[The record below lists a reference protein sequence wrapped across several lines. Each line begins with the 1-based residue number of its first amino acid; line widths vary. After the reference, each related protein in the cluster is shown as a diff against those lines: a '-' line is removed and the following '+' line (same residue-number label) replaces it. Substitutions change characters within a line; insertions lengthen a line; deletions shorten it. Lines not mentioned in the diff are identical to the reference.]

1 MTSTRRA
8 FLKQLGLSA
17 GAFAFLD
24 AMPAWAAAG
33 LPRSTPEAEGVSSEG
48 ILAFLE
54 ALGKSTHEL
63 HSFMLLR
70 HGKVVAEGWWS
81 PYGPE
86 LRHML
91 YSLSKSFTSSAVG
104 FAVAENKLRVSDRVV
119 SFFPNDL
126 PKVVGDHLA
135 SLRVSDLLTMSVGHE
150 KEPTGT
156 VVGTQNWVRA
166 FLAQSIKNTP
176 GTTFLYN
183 SAATYMCSAI
193 VQQVTGEKV
202 VDYLRPRLFEPLG
215 IEGATWETCPRGINT
230 GGWGLSLRP
239 EDLAKFGQLYLQ
251 KGKWGERPL
260 LPAAWVEEATTFKIQ
275 QPSPP
280 KPTRPKEQND
290 WMQGYAYQF
299 WRCQHGA
306 FRGDGAFGQ
315 YVIVLPEQ
323 DAVIAMTGE
332 SGNMQGELDLVWE
345 HLLPAMKEQALP
357 ADPAGAARLQAA
369 LGSLALKIPT
379 GQKTSPTAAHVS
391 GKTFTLQPGPLHLTS
406 AEFAFNDDTAVF
418 TAHAGETTHAIPC
431 GMEKWHLGETA
442 FPTVPPR
449 IIAGGTPPAG
459 TPYRLAASA
468 RWKDEKTFIMT
479 WRYIETPHH
488 DSVVCQFE
496 GDTVKISFVSS
507 ISEKRGKP
515 TEARAVLNGKL
526 S

>member
-8 FLKQLGLSA
+8 FLRQLGLSA
-17 GAFAFLD
+17 GAFAFLE
-24 AMPAWAAAG
+24 ASSAWAVGG

-48 ILAFLE
+48 ILAFLD
-54 ALGKSTHEL
+54 AIAKSAHEL
-63 HSFMLLR
+63 HSFMMLR

-119 SFFPNDL
+119 SFFPNDV
-126 PKVVGDHLA
+126 PANAADRLA
-135 SLRVSDLLTMSVGHE
+135 NLRVSDLLTMSVGNE

-156 VVGTQNWVRA
+156 VVAVENWVRT
-166 FLAQSIKNTP
+166 FLAQPLKNTP

-230 GGWGLSLRP
+230 GGWGLSLRT

-251 KGKWGERPL
+251 KGKWNERPL
-260 LPAAWVEEATTFKIQ
+260 LSAQWVEEATTFKIQ

-290 WMQGYAYQF
+290 WLQGYGYQF

-345 HLLPAMKEQALP
+345 HLLPALEEKALP
-357 ADPAGAARLQAA
+357 ADAAAAARLQTA
-369 LGSLALKIPT
+369 LGSLALKAPA
-379 GQKTSPTAAHVS
+379 GQRTSATAARVG
-391 GKTFTLQPGPLHLTS
+391 GKTYTIQPGALHITS
-406 AEFAFNDDTAVF
+406 ADFAFTDTTAVF
-418 TAHAGETTHAIPC
+418 TARTAETTHAVTC
-431 GMEKWHLGETA
+431 GIEQWHLGETA
-442 FPTVPPR
+442 FPSVPPR

-459 TPYRLAASA
+459 TPYKIAASG

-479 WRYIETPHH
+479 WRYIETPHR
-488 DSVVCQFE
+488 DAVVCQFE
-496 GDTVKISFVSS
+496 GDSVKISFISS

-515 TEARAVLNGKL
+515 NEARATLTGRL
-526 S
+526 T